1 MPLCKIKSP
10 GNVNA
15 FNQFLATSAN
25 LDLIDTAEITNALAY
40 VPEMDSISLNF
51 QNAGYENNLMLHNLG
66 FLSCIV
72 LA

>member
-1 MPLCKIKSP
+1 MPLCNIKSP

-51 QNAGYENNLMLHNLG
+51 QNAGFENNLMFHNLG
-66 FLSCIV
+66 FLSYIV